1 MSAESFAAFR
11 KHHGDA
17 LGQLAEA
24 HWNKDLQ
31 QEDRD
36 TLRAASSRFQRH
48 ALIGSVIGVG
58 LGVLLAS
65 RVRSARVRMWQAFK
79 AQEKP
84 TAVQFADGRIGIH
97 TLSPCV
103 VQCVDTGVANK
114 GIEQKNYLM

>member
-1 MSAESFAAFR
+1 MSTESFAAFR
-11 KHHGDA
+11 KHHGDQ

-31 QEDRD
+31 QEDRE
-36 TLRAASSRFQRH
+36 TLRIAAARFQRH

-65 RVRSARVRMWQAFK
+65 RVRGARVRMFNAFK

-84 TAVQFADGRIGIH
+84 TAVQFADGRIGIY
-97 TLSPCV
+97 SSRRS
-103 VQCVDTGVANK
+103 
-114 GIEQKNYLM
+114 

>member
-1 MSAESFAAFR
+1 MSSESFAAFR

-36 TLRAASSRFQRH
+36 TLRIAAQKFQRH

-65 RVRSARVRMWQAFK
+65 RVRGARVRMFNAFK

-84 TAVQFADGRIGIH
+84 TAVQFADGRTGMY
-97 TLSPCV
+97 TVYSLSHLN
-103 VQCVDTGVANK
+103 TS
-114 GIEQKNYLM
+114 